1 MLIVIAMNGST
12 APELSVAFTCT
23 EGEMSWPTGV
33 PDGGVTKVRWPTCTA
48 KPHTLTKPELFDP
61 GLNDHVARPVS
72 VIVEVPAGTTT
83 LGGATQAPVGPPHW
97 GPLPKPRWARLG
109 RPRPLPGTVRRSGH
123 HLSG

>member
-83 LGGATQAPVGPPHW
+83 LGVATQASLGPPW
-97 GPLPKPRWARLG
+97 PATPTAWNGPKVRSPLG
-109 RPRPLPGTVRRSGH
+109 RRVVPTGVAPSPPL
-123 HLSG
+123 